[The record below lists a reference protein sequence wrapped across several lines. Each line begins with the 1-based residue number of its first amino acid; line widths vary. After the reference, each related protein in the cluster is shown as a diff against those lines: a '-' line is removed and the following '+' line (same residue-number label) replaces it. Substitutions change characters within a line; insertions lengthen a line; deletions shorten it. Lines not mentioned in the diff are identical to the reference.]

1 MNPRVL
7 LQLAT
12 ILVLTALPGCAA
24 PLPATGPATGQTP
37 GKGGEGMTPM
47 DALEGKTWTLVQF
60 DDGSPVP
67 AGRPI
72 TAIFGGG
79 KVSGS
84 GGCNRYSATVIS
96 AAPGQLKVGA
106 ISATKMA
113 CAGPAGTN
121 EQRYFGGLEKVEG
134 YALEDDKL
142 TLSPGKMMFKA
153 TTP

>member
-12 ILVLTALPGCAA
+12 ILALTAFLGCAA
-24 PLPATGPATGQTP
+24 PLPSSGATSQTPAP
-37 GKGGEGMTPM
+37 GKGGEGMTSM

-106 ISATKMA
+106 ISARTTRTRAINRRRARRLRRDGFLVAMGKSLSRV
-113 CAGPAGTN
+113 GLGGQPAR
-121 EQRYFGGLEKVEG
+121 EV
-134 YALEDDKL
+134 
-142 TLSPGKMMFKA
+142 
-153 TTP
+153 